1 MFRQVIEMRASRNTV
16 EKQIEFRNIIQKEAI
31 DYIET
36 SFASNCRMTQKQFE
50 EAMKHA
56 DEVARNWL

>member
-1 MFRQVIEMRASRNTV
+1 MLRQAIEMRVSRNTV
-16 EKQIEFRNIIQKEAI
+16 AKQMKFRDIIRKEAI
-31 DYIET
+31 DYTET

-56 DEVARNWL
+56 DEVAKKWL